1 MGNRYSYKTPHRDPL
16 TTRERPK
23 ENMNNSAP
31 MLHVLVED
39 DSLAEFLNHTL
50 ELTALRSVS
59 VEIIPCGGWNGVFIH
74 YESLVQSGLDP
85 NWIVPIFDADTIEE
99 HLPRK
104 RSVLDNQNLLR
115 LSYDL
120 EFAFENWMLAEALLK
135 LQFSPFGDD
144 QSPRNYLACE
154 NEVQHARS
162 ISIQEGRPLYL
173 CLVQCFR
180 DEYARQGNDRTTFV
194 PPSKMKLSKAIA
206 EIVLSTREFP
216 QELALLVKHLES
228 IAKTL
233 GLALTPSEM
242 ASNSMMLHRDAIM
255 AAKLSGKVLVSILG
269 QRDSHLWILD
279 LDKCKL
285 HQINN
290 NREISYASW
299 SPNGTLIAGSARMHD
314 SPEHKRRSVLI
325 IEENGAEKGWVSTRT
340 SIGSESLPCWWPDG
354 QSLLLRTDKGT
365 CKASYDSKHWK
376 QLYPNETAYHCISR
390 NGQIVRTIYRD
401 NRYYIEI
408 GSSDGNEPYYTVPDT
423 TDVRS
428 AVSWSPSG
436 RYIAFANH
444 TNINNYIGA
453 VCFHD
458 CRTHTTKFLTSHYG
472 FPYFIC
478 FSPDERSI
486 LFSWRDH
493 QGHSSL
499 RVVNIE
505 SRKVSILL
513 DGVPSELVFGCHA
526 WHSANE

>member
-1 MGNRYSYKTPHRDPL
+1 
-16 TTRERPK
+16 
-23 ENMNNSAP
+23 MNNSAP
-31 MLHVLVED
+31 ILHVLVED
-39 DSLAEFLNHTL
+39 DSLAEFLTHTL
-50 ELTALRSVS
+50 ELTSLRSIS
-59 VEIIPCGGWNGVFIH
+59 VKIIACGGWNGVFIH
-74 YESLVQSGLDP
+74 YESLVKSGLDA
-85 NWIVPIFDADTIEE
+85 NWIIPIIDADTIEE

-104 RSVLDNQNLLR
+104 RAVLDNPNLLR

-120 EFAFENWMLAEALLK
+120 EFAFENWMLAEALLQ

-144 QSPRNYLACE
+144 QSPLNYLACE

-162 ISIQEGRPLYL
+162 ISIQESRPLYL

-180 DEYARQGNDRTTFV
+180 DEYACQGNDKTKFV
-194 PPSKMKLSKAIA
+194 PPSKMNLSKAVA
-206 EIVLSTREFP
+206 EIVYATREFP
-216 QELALLVKHLES
+216 PELALLIKHLER

-233 GLALTPSEM
+233 GLALTSSKM
-242 ASNSMMLHRDAIM
+242 ASNSMMLHRNAIT

-269 QRDSHLWILD
+269 QRDSYLWSLD
-279 LDKCKL
+279 LDKCEL
-285 HQINN
+285 HPINN
-290 NREISYASW
+290 KREISYASW
-299 SPNGTLIAGSARMHD
+299 SPNGKLIAGGARMHD
-314 SPEHKRRSVLI
+314 SVEHKRGSVLI

-365 CKASYDSKHWK
+365 FKASCDSKHWK
-376 QLYPNETAYHCISR
+376 QLYPNGTAYHCISR
-390 NGQIVRTIYRD
+390 NGQIARTVYRD

-408 GSSDGNEPYYTVPDT
+408 SSNDGNEPYSTIPDT

-428 AVSWSPSG
+428 AVSWSSSG

-453 VCFHD
+453 VCVHD
-458 CRTHTTKFLTSHYG
+458 CRTHFTKFLTSHNG
-472 FPYFIC
+472 FPYFVC
-478 FSPDERSI
+478 FSPDERFI

-493 QGHSSL
+493 QGLSSL

-513 DGVPSELVFGCHA
+513 DEVPSDLVFGCHA
-526 WHSANE
+526 WRSSNT